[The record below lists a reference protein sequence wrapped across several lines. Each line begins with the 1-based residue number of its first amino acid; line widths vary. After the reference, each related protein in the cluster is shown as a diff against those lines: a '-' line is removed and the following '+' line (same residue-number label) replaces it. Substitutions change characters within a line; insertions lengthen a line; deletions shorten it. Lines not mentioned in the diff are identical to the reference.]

1 MPNTPTPLKLYK
13 SRIAAGELNA
23 DPVQERAVI
32 ALHRLYEDI
41 ITEDNAPK
49 QNFFQ
54 RMTTGWIAPKDE
66 AKTPKGVYMYGGV
79 GRGKSMLMDL
89 FYECL
94 PQTTKKRRVHFHE
107 FMIEVHDYINT
118 RSADDSV
125 KGIVDQA
132 LPSLAELIARNS
144 RVLCFDEFHVVDITD
159 AMILGRLFKILFE
172 RDVIVVA
179 TSNWAP
185 NDLYKDGLQRDRFTP
200 FIKKLKTK
208 VYEVHLDSPHDYRT
222 MGVQIT
228 GTYFTPLNSKTKAK
242 MNEAFSALTH
252 GTKPHKDILNVK
264 GRDIHVESVAKGVAR
279 FSFAQLCER
288 AYGAEDYLEIAHK
301 YHTVFLEDIPRLSY
315 DRRNE
320 AKRLMNLIDALYE
333 ARVRVIIS
341 AMTTPEKLYRG
352 DDHAYEFERTISRLL
367 EMQSEGYP

>member
-1 MPNTPTPLKLYK
+1 MMLSPLQVYEAKLAEGDLK
-13 SRIAAGELNA
+13 P
-23 DPVQERAVI
+23 DPVQAEAVRA
-32 ALHRLYEDI
+32 LNGLYCLLIE
-41 ITEDNAPK
+41 EANAPK
-49 QNFFQ
+49 KSFFQ
-54 RMTTGWIAPKDE
+54 RLTSRADE
-66 AKTPKGVYMYGGV
+66 DEFIKGLYMYGGV

-94 PQTTKKRRVHFHE
+94 PDMIKARRVHFHE

-118 RSADDSV
+118 RSRMREGP

-132 LPSLAELIARNS
+132 LPSLAGLIARQS

-172 RDVIVVA
+172 HDVVVVA

-185 NDLYKDGLQRDRFTP
+185 DDLYKNGLQRERFLP
-200 FIKKLKTK
+200 FINLLKSR
-208 VYEVHLDSPHDYRT
+208 VEAVHLDTPHDYRT
-222 MGVQIT
+222 QKIAIEGA
-228 GTYFTPLNSKTKAK
+228 YFTPLNHTVKAQMDK
-242 MNEAFSALTH
+242 IFEALTH
-252 GTKPHKDILNVK
+252 GTKPHRDVITVK
-264 GRDIHVESVAKGVAR
+264 GRDIEVKKVAKGVAR
-279 FSFAQLCER
+279 FTFAQLCER
-288 AYGAEDYLEIAHK
+288 PYGAEDYLAIARR
-301 YHTVFLEDIPRLSY
+301 YHTVFLEGIPSLTY

-341 AMTTPEKLYRG
+341 ASAPPDQLYRG
-352 DDHAYEFERTISRLL
+352 KDHAYEFERTVSRLI